1 MKEGTEVQ
9 RKVQIYFAFVYVVV
23 PANAVSGVG
32 QRADGPY
39 CILPIGIYL
48 GHLNWLKGGG
58 TSKGWQNV
66 EF

>member
-32 QRADGPY
+32 QMA
-39 CILPIGIYL
+39 PIVSYL
-48 GHLNWLKGGG
+48 YAYI
-58 TSKGWQNV
+58 
-66 EF
+66 